1 MEWSVTSTLFLLED
15 VDLSLEVL
23 VRSDGA
29 WLGDNLTSLDFLL
42 VDTTEEKTNV
52 VSGLT
57 LIEELAEHL
66 DTGYYG
72 ASRSVTETYELNRV
86 IDVDC
91 TCLDTTCNNGTTT
104 GD

>member
-23 VRSDGA
+23 VRSDRA
-29 WLGDNLTSLDFLL
+29 WLGDNLASLYFLL
-42 VDTTEEKTNV
+42 VDTTEEKTYI

-66 DTGYYG
+66 DTCYNS
-72 ASRSVTETYELNRV
+72 ASWSVTETYEFNRI

-91 TCLDTTCNNGTTT
+91 TSLDTTCNNGTTT